1 MARVNLS
8 PARLIVLVALVVG
21 GVAVLLNGFDTDGDV
36 AAVGGTSPSPSVV
49 LSTSPTPTTTPTPTD
64 AVNTPEPEVDGVTF
78 VVLNA
83 TSTAGL
89 AAEVQQML
97 EDEGYTKGAEAANAP
112 TTGVAKTTVYFRG
125 GADAAQNESN
135 ATNMAEE
142 FLDGAEVKLL
152 GAEFESAVPE
162 DTQLVVVIGADY
174 PGAGA

>member
-36 AAVGGTSPSPSVV
+36 AAVGGTSPSPS
-49 LSTSPTPTTTPTPTD
+49 LSLSPSPSTTTSPTPTD

-97 EDEGYTKGAEAANAP
+97 EDEGYTPGAEAANAP

-162 DTQLVVVIGADY
+162 DTQLVVVIGADD
-174 PGAGA
+174 PGAEA

>member
-1 MARVNLS
+1 M
-8 PARLIVLVALVVG
+8 
-21 GVAVLLNGFDTDGDV
+21 
-36 AAVGGTSPSPSVV
+36 
-49 LSTSPTPTTTPTPTD
+49 
-64 AVNTPEPEVDGVTF
+64 NTPEPEVDGVTF
-78 VVLNA
+78 AVFNA

-97 EDEGYTKGAEAANAP
+97 EDEGYTPGAEAANAP

-142 FLDGAEVKLL
+142 FFDGAEVKLL

-174 PGAGA
+174 PGAEPSPRSGQLLRYDAAVRAVHIHRRQPLQRLTQAPPVRTAW

>member
-21 GVAVLLNGFDTDGDV
+21 GVAVLLNGFGTDGDV
-36 AAVGGTSPSPSVV
+36 AAVGGTSPSPSLA
-49 LSTSPTPTTTPTPTD
+49 LSTSPTTTTSPSPSTAT
-64 AVNTPEPEVDGVTF
+64 NTPKPEIEGVTF
-78 VVLNA
+78 GVLNA
-83 TSTAGL
+83 TATAGL

-97 EDEGYTKGAEAANAP
+97 ETEGYAKGPEAANAP

-135 ATNMAEE
+135 ATKMAEE

-152 GAEFESAVPE
+152 GAEYESSVPE

-174 PGAGA
+174 PGASA

>member
-49 LSTSPTPTTTPTPTD
+49 LSTSPTPTTTPTPTE
-64 AVNTPEPEVDGVTF
+64 AANTPEPEVDGVTF
-78 VVLNA
+78 AVLNA

-97 EDEGYTKGAEAANAP
+97 ETEGYTKGAEAANAP
-112 TTGVAKTTVYFRG
+112 TTGVAKTTVYYRG

-162 DTQLVVVIGADY
+162 ETQLVVVIGADY
-174 PGAGA
+174 PGAEA

>member
-64 AVNTPEPEVDGVTF
+64 AANTPEPEVDGVTF

-83 TSTAGL
+83 TSAAGL

-174 PGAGA
+174 PGAEA